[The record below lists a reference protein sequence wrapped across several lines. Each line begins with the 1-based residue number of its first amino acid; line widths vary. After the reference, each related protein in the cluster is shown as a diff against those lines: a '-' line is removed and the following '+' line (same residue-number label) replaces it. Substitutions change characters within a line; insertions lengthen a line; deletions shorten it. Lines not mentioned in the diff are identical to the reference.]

1 VGNNNKKIIEKIE
14 NTKLNNLIKVYE
26 YIEER
31 NDDGELLKEHMLEA
45 GWVNTNLIYTINYYD
60 WIEIDNIRY
69 VKVSFEQKLRFN
81 FENWWVKPNYYLKKS
96 DLE

>member
-1 VGNNNKKIIEKIE
+1 MEKIE

-31 NDDGELLKEHMLEA
+31 NNDSELLKEHMLEA
-45 GWVNTNLIYTINYYD
+45 GWANTKLIHTINYYD
-60 WIEIDNIRY
+60 WIEIDSIRY
-69 VKVSFEQKLRFN
+69 VKVSFEQKLRFSFN
-81 FENWWVKPNYYLKKS
+81 FENWCKEPQYYLKKS